1 MSRII
6 LASESFLK
14 NFIFDKS
21 KMTYNTEPAN
31 IDETVFD
38 TLPVGERVAK
48 LAESKVAKIAETNPD
63 ATIISADTL
72 TADADGNVYNK
83 LSHGE
88 DPFAAA
94 LSLSGKTIDIYTG
107 CCIYDKTTGYNTKTI
122 KSSITYR
129 IFNQQTLQRLIA
141 GDNAAIRSGAL
152 GIFYDSPGFTLIERI
167 EGSYTGSF
175 GLPMEYVYEQLDKL
189 ERAERA

>member
-1 MSRII
+1 MSSIV

-14 NFIFDKS
+14 KFIFDKS
-21 KMTYNTEPAN
+21 KLPYETKPAY
-31 IDETVFD
+31 IDETVYD
-38 TLPVGERVAK
+38 NLPVSERVAK
-48 LAESKVAKIAETNPD
+48 LAENKAAKIVETNPD
-63 ATIISADTL
+63 STIISADTL

-83 LSHGE
+83 LSHGD

-94 LSLSGKTIDIYTG
+94 MNLSGKTIDIYTG
-107 CCIYDKTTGYNTKTI
+107 CCVYNKTTGYNTKTI
-122 KSSITYR
+122 KGSITYR
-129 IFNQQTLQRLIA
+129 KFNQQTLKRLIE

-175 GLPMEYVYEQLDKL
+175 GLPMEFVYEQLDRV
-189 ERAERA
+189 EQAI

>member
-1 MSRII
+1 MSSII

-14 NFIFDKS
+14 KFIFDKS
-21 KMTYNTEPAN
+21 KLPYETQPAN
-31 IDETVFD
+31 IDETVYD
-38 TLPVGERVAK
+38 NLPVGERVAK
-48 LAESKVAKIAETNPD
+48 LAESKAAKIAEANPD

-83 LSHGE
+83 LTHGD

-94 LSLSGKTIDIYTG
+94 MNLSGKTIDIYTG
-107 CCIYDKTTGYNTKTI
+107 CCVYNKTTGYNITAI
-122 KSSITYR
+122 KSSITYGT
-129 IFNQQTLQRLIA
+129 FSQQTLQRLIE

-152 GIFYDSPGFTLIERI
+152 GVFYDSPGFTLIEKI

-175 GLPMEYVYEQLDKL
+175 GLPMEFVYKQLDRID
-189 ERAERA
+189 EAQ